1 MKKPRVDDIDIKIIK
16 MLEKNSRISNMDI
29 ARKLNLS
36 EGAIRKRIQKL
47 KKLGIIKGFSTIID
61 YNLLGYKICWIGI
74 NVEKNK
80 IIDVLNKLP
89 KNDNIKGIYLTYG
102 DHDIIIEYI
111 YKDNKELE
119 DYLNKIREISDIK
132 EIWPTVSIEKI
143 Y

>member
-1 MKKPRVDDIDIKIIK
+1 MKKSKIDDIDLKIIK
-16 MLEKNSRISNMDI
+16 LLEKNSRISNVEI

-36 EGAIRKRIQKL
+36 EGAIRKRIEKL
-47 KKLGIIKGFSTIID
+47 KKLGVIKRFSLIID
-61 YNLLGYKICWIGI
+61 YNLLGYKICWIGL

-80 IIDVLNKLP
+80 IVEIINKIP
-89 KNDNIKGIYLTYG
+89 KDDNVKGIYLTYG

-132 EIWPTVSIEKI
+132 EMWPAISIEKI

>member
-1 MKKPRVDDIDIKIIK
+1 MRRSKIDDIDIKIIK
-16 MLEKNSRISNMDI
+16 ILEKNSRISNTDI

-47 KKLGIIKGFSTIID
+47 KKLGIIKRFSAIID
-61 YNLLGYKICWIGI
+61 YNLLGYKICWIGL

-111 YKDNKELE
+111 YKENKELE
-119 DYLNKIREISDIK
+119 DYLNKIREISEVK